1 MIRNLCCTILLILA
15 FTSCGSSSLMQ
26 KSKAIELG
34 MSRKE
39 VTDIMGNGY
48 KILAARVTPEGN
60 LETIRYNPILEYSY
74 VFSFLDNRLVE
85 WFQEIPPTRPHVNQE
100 Q

>member
-15 FTSCGSSSLMQ
+15 FTSCGSSTLMQ

-48 KILAARVTPEGN
+48 RMLAARTTSDGN
-60 LETIRYNPILEYSY
+60 LETIRYEPVLEYPY
-74 VFSFLDNRLVE
+74 VFTFLDNRLVE
-85 WFQEIPPTRPHVNQE
+85 WFQETPPTDPYVN
-100 Q
+100 